1 MVVRSIEVRIA
12 NIQWWTIFGAVLLST
27 GLILIFLSYSTLYIL
42 PSVPNQSSSSF
53 LALGGQT
60 LVVGII
66 ASALG
71 LVIMLYSKFRLSSLS
86 LNESANRTR

>member
-12 NIQWWTIFGAVLLST
+12 NIQWWTILGGVLFST

-42 PSVPNQSSSSF
+42 PSVPSPSSSSF

-66 ASALG
+66 GSALG
-71 LVIMLYSKFRLSSLS
+71 LIIMLYSKFRLSTLS